1 MAASRIECSV
11 AGKTLEETKR
21 LLLMPRGVN
30 GALIVSVQAHSCSS
44 DGLPVQDRSKQ
55 RWWWRCAVGRGVVCA
70 RACVC
75 VCMCVLRYISVCS
88 LSRVWQRACVCV
100 FVFLYVCV
108 FASVSVC
115 RVCICVHACM
125 RVGTC
130 VQEGDSSQ
138 RSPLLSA
145 SMISVVTSTLTELA
159 PLSQRYCSAQELA
172 LIINVM
178 LSPLRRIRPSGF
190 LVFFLIES
198 SSASSSTTFMYSSNP
213 MIRPS
218 ILRSVFSNSQ
228 ICTLVLFCRN
238 LKMRLMG

>member
-1 MAASRIECSV
+1 M
-11 AGKTLEETKR
+11 
-21 LLLMPRGVN
+21 LMPRGVN

-145 SMISVVTSTLTELA
+145 SMRSVVTSTLTELA
-159 PLSQRYCSAQELA
+159 PLSQRYCSAQELLREKA
-172 LIINVM
+172 NVV
-178 LSPLRRIRPSGF
+178 LQQPAGKGPWRHPLRYKVHSTEGGQEMETRGGR
-190 LVFFLIES
+190 LMRS
-198 SSASSSTTFMYSSNP
+198 SSS
-213 MIRPS
+213 
-218 ILRSVFSNSQ
+218 
-228 ICTLVLFCRN
+228 
-238 LKMRLMG
+238 